1 MPIVTHM
8 HFHYIGGKF
17 RTPLSPSL
25 LQTDGSYRA
34 KIGRVAALLRHANMH
49 YTHVETMPSA
59 RNSYET
65 EWCSVYKG
73 LLFALETNVTKLH
86 IENDNLSVI
95 QHLVGISSKDCPS
108 YVAHYKHNIRLLA
121 NQTEYTGVR
130 WIPRR
135 FNRADDLFHKVRQ
148 SL

>member
-1 MPIVTHM
+1 M
-8 HFHYIGGKF
+8 
-17 RTPLSPSL
+17 
-25 LQTDGSYRA
+25 
-34 KIGRVAALLRHANMH
+34 
-49 YTHVETMPSA
+49 ESA

-65 EWCSVYKG
+65 EWYSVYKG

-95 QHLVGISSKDCPS
+95 QHLVGFSSKDCPS
-108 YVAHYKHNIRLLA
+108 YVAHYKHSIRLLA
-121 NQTEYTGVR
+121 NETEYTGVR